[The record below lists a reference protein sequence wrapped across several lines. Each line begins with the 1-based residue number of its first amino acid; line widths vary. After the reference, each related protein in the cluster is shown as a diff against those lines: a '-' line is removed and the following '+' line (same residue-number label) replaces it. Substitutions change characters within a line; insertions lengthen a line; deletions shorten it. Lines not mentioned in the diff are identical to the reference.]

1 MGSKI
6 LRKEQ
11 LAPEIFLM
19 ELNAPEIARKH
30 RAGQFIILRV
40 NDKGERIPLTVADK
54 NPEKGTITL
63 IFQVVGKTTMMLSD
77 LSVGDEISDL
87 VGPLGNPTEVEYFGT
102 VVCIGGGV
110 GVAPLYPIAK
120 ALKQAG
126 NHLVSIIGARSAN
139 LLILE
144 EEINAISDRLEITTD
159 DGSKGFHGFV
169 SEVLKKMIDRGEKI
183 DLVIAIGPVPMMK
196 AVVKLTKETG
206 LKTIVSLNP
215 IMIDGTGMCG
225 GCRVLVGGQTKF
237 ACVDGPEFDGQLVDF
252 DNLTARLKTY
262 REMEDLAK
270 EHYCEL
276 RRKGQ

>member
-1 MGSKI
+1 
-6 LRKEQ
+6 
-11 LAPEIFLM
+11 
-19 ELNAPEIARKH
+19 
-30 RAGQFIILRV
+30 
-40 NDKGERIPLTVADK
+40 
-54 NPEKGTITL
+54 
-63 IFQVVGKTTMMLSD
+63 
-77 LSVGDEISDL
+77 

-144 EEINAISDRLEITTD
+144 EEMNAISDRLEITTD
-159 DGSKGFHGFV
+159 DGTKGFHGFV

-262 REMEDLAK
+262 REMEDLSK
-270 EHYCEL
+270 EHYCEQK
-276 RRKGQ
+276 RKGQ

>member
-11 LAPEIFLM
+11 LAPEVFLM

-40 NDKGERIPLTVADK
+40 NDRGERIPLTVADK
-54 NPEKGTITL
+54 NPDKGTITL

-77 LSVGDEISDL
+77 LNTGEEISDL

-144 EEINAISDRLEITTD
+144 EEMNAISDRLEITTD
-159 DGSKGFHGFV
+159 DGTKGFHGFV

-262 REMEDLAK
+262 REMEDLSK
-270 EHYCEL
+270 EHYCEQK
-276 RRKGQ
+276 RKGQ

>member
-11 LAPEIFLM
+11 LAPEVFLM

-40 NDKGERIPLTVADK
+40 NDRGERIPLTVADK
-54 NPEKGTITL
+54 NPDKGTLTL

-77 LSVGDEISDL
+77 LNTGEEISDL

-144 EEINAISDRLEITTD
+144 EEMNAISDRLEITTD
-159 DGSKGFHGFV
+159 DGTKGFHGFV

-262 REMEDLAK
+262 REMEDLSK
-270 EHYCEL
+270 EHYCEQK
-276 RRKGQ
+276 RKGQ